1 MKKNQFQEYKNKPV
15 IELKKDLAAQQEK
28 LSGLRFDLAA
38 GKVKNIQSIKEAR
51 KLIARLLTLIKAKGN
66 NE

>member
-1 MKKNQFQEYKNKPV
+1 MKKSQYQEYKNKSLA
-15 IELKKDLAAQQEK
+15 ELQKDLAAEQEK
-28 LSGLRFDLAA
+28 IVNLRFDLAA
-38 GKVKNIQSIKEAR
+38 GKVKNIKSVNETR

>member
-1 MKKNQFQEYKNKPV
+1 MKKTQFQEYKNKPAT
-15 IELKKDLAAQQEK
+15 ELKKDLAAQREK
-28 LSGLRFDLAA
+28 LLSLNFDLAA
-38 GKVKNIQSIKEAR
+38 GKVKNIQSIKETR